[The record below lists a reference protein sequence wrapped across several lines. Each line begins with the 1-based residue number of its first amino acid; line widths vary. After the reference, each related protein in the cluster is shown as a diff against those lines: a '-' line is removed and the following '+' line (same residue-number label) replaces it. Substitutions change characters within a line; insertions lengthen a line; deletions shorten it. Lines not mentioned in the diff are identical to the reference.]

1 MDVLFWDLLEELYM
15 VEKEEKP
22 KRMKAEYRSSIRSK
36 VMIKEALLSLMLEKP
51 FDKITITDIVTR
63 ADINRGTFYAHYDN
77 TSDVLKS
84 ISTSVTEEISSA
96 FRSRNNSD
104 VLWNPREYL
113 KQISDFF
120 LMDPVR
126 FARLVG
132 TDKISEVLDDARHSA
147 IAKIL
152 SDLGDSISESARPQL
167 SVILDYSISGICT
180 LYTDILLKKIPVTLE
195 ESADYIANLLSPQR
209 NVVVEVLQQMQK

>member
-1 MDVLFWDLLEELYM
+1 M

-84 ISTSVTEEISSA
+84 ISTSVMEEISSA

-104 VLWNPREYL
+104 VLWNPRECL

-209 NVVVEVLQQMQK
+209 NVVVEVLQHMQK